1 MNHFVKQIHSEKP
14 NIHYEYKKQSK
25 FIGKFDIWTVSIF
38 KSNTKTYING
48 KQQSGSFTF
57 LGDIKPDIV

>member
-1 MNHFVKQIHSEKP
+1 MNIKINTKLQV
-14 NIHYEYKKQSK
+14 HYV
-25 FIGKFDIWTVSIF
+25 IGKWNSNLTLIYKLNVSIF
-38 KSNTKTYING
+38 KSNTKTNING